1 MTKTINYRSCFD
13 VIGPVMIGPSS
24 SHTAGALK
32 IGQAARQLLGSDPT
46 KIICHYYESFAETHQ
61 GHGTDFAIVAGS
73 LGFETDDKEVPYSM
87 TIAKER
93 GVYVEFIS
101 HKDMDSPVHHANTA
115 DLRLSNEKASIRLIG
130 ASVGGG
136 TIEVRYYEVDNFK
149 VEPTGP
155 LPIVT
160 VITEEIKQADD
171 LYRLLKEEMAIPIV
185 NEIDQ
190 FKKGKF
196 LRHFELG
203 NLLSDANT
211 ERLRSLKNL
220 QLFIMR

>member
-1 MTKTINYRSCFD
+1 MPKTINYRSCFD

-24 SHTAGALK
+24 SHTAGALR
-32 IGQAARQLLGSDPT
+32 IGQAARQLLGGDPT
-46 KIICHYYESFAETHQ
+46 SISCHYYESFAETHQ
-61 GHGTDFAIVAGS
+61 GHGTDFAIVGGA
-73 LGFETDDKEVPYSM
+73 LGFAPDAKEVPYSI
-87 TIAKER
+87 TIAKDR
-93 GVYVEFIS
+93 GVDVEFFE
-101 HKDMDSPVHHANTA
+101 HKDVPSPVHHANTA
-115 DLRLSNEKASIRLIG
+115 DLRLANAENRIRLIG

-136 TIEVRYYEVDNFK
+136 TIEVRYYEVEGFE

-160 VITEEIKQADD
+160 IITEEIKQGDAI
-171 LYRLLKEEMAIPIV
+171 YQLLKKEMALPIV

-203 NLLSDANT
+203 TFLSDANR
-211 ERLRSLKNL
+211 EKLCSIPDV

>member
-211 ERLRSLKNL
+211 ERLRALKNL